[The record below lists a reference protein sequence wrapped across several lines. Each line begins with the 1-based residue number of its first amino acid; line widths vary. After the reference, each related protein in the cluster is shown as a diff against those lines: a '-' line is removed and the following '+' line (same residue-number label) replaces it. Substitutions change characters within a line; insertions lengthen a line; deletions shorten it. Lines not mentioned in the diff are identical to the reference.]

1 MVAVI
6 IFSILFNMPRYF
18 NWHMF
23 RKPDGSLVNEKS
35 YLGDH
40 DVYQLVYFSVLYYIV
55 IYVLPVIILAVMT
68 YRHVILLLPSN
79 LSFCVRTFASP
90 ILL

>member
-6 IFSILFNMPRYF
+6 IFSILFNMPRYL

-23 RKPDGSLVNEKS
+23 RKPNGSLVFEKS

-40 DVYQLVYFSVLYYIV
+40 DVYQLVYFSIFHYIF

-68 YRHVILLLPSN
+68 YRNVILLLPSN
-79 LSFCVRTFASP
+79 LWFCVRT
-90 ILL
+90 